1 MPPRNRVSTTFN
13 EKHRL
18 QMKSFVAKK
27 LKNGQARVE
36 RGEIETVGA
45 NMGLSPEE
53 SALLLESLEGTHWR
67 GAYLALD
74 EQERWTA
81 VSVSNVS

>member
-1 MPPRNRVSTTFN
+1 MSIVFN

-18 QMKSFVAKK
+18 QMHSFVAKK
-27 LKNGQARVE
+27 LQNGQTRIE

-45 NMGLSPEE
+45 NMGLNPEE
-53 SALLLESLEGTHWR
+53 SARLFESLEGGHWW
-67 GAYLALD
+67 GDYLALD

-81 VSVSNVS
+81 VSVANVS

>member
-1 MPPRNRVSTTFN
+1 MGTVFN

-18 QMKSFVAKK
+18 QMQSFVAKK
-27 LKNGQARVE
+27 LQNGQTRLE
-36 RGEIETVGA
+36 RDEIETVGA

-53 SALLLESLEGTHWR
+53 SARLFESLEGDHWR
-67 GAYLALD
+67 GDYLALD

-81 VSVSNVS
+81 VSAANVS

>member
-1 MPPRNRVSTTFN
+1 VSTTFN
-13 EKHRL
+13 EKHGL

-36 RGEIETVGA
+36 RGEIEAVGA
-45 NMGLSPEE
+45 NMGLNHED
-53 SALLLESLEGTHWR
+53 SALLFESLEGAHWR
-67 GAYLALD
+67 GTYLALD
-74 EQERWTA
+74 EQKRWTA

>member
-1 MPPRNRVSTTFN
+1 MGAVFN

-18 QMKSFVAKK
+18 QMQSFVAKK
-27 LKNGQARVE
+27 FENGQARVE

-53 SALLLESLEGTHWR
+53 STLLFESLEGTHWW

>member
-1 MPPRNRVSTTFN
+1 MFN

-18 QMKSFVAKK
+18 QMQSFVAKK
-27 LKNGQARVE
+27 LQNGQTRIE
-36 RGEIETVGA
+36 RDEIETVGA
-45 NMGLSPEE
+45 NMGLNPEE
-53 SALLLESLEGTHWR
+53 SARLFESLEGDHWR
-67 GAYLALD
+67 GDYLALD

>member
-1 MPPRNRVSTTFN
+1 MSTTFN

-27 LKNGQARVE
+27 LKSGQDRVE
-36 RGEIETVGA
+36 RGEIEAVGA

-53 SALLLESLEGTHWR
+53 SALLFESLEGAHWR

>member
-1 MPPRNRVSTTFN
+1 MHN
-13 EKHRL
+13 EKHKI
-18 QMKSFVAKK
+18 QMKGFVAKK
-27 LKNGQARVE
+27 LRNGQSRVE
-36 RGEIETVGA
+36 RGEIEAVGA

-53 SALLLESLEGTHWR
+53 SALLFESLEGTHWR